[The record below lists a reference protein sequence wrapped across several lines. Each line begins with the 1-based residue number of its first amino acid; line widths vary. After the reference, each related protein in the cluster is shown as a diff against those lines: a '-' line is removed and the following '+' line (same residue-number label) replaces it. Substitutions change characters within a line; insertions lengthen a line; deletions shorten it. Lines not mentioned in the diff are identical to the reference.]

1 MGCLFSKS
9 EGKVEKIPKNDE
21 APEEDHGSLSGGGG
35 GGLTGAKSPRKPST
49 VFTSDGPKPVPKARM
64 FIDDDD
70 DSPIRPSGPSKVLK
84 KRVPTR
90 LAERPSNSA
99 PDMDEVQDDLEAEL
113 AKAKPRKGAPAASAS
128 TTADPDAEAIAAEV
142 EKLKRRKKD
151 KSRLTDLDSD
161 EEPEPGEVGG
171 TREDALRKRAAQRTS
186 TVGMSSGVRKTVFG
200 ELDDLSDDESSGQF
214 MAPAVS
220 SAPILGGPR
229 PLLGGS
235 GMGRLA
241 PLKPLGGISDGPSLG
256 SFLAPVRRPP
266 GKSVPAVQEQPVSV
280 YQQRQQEERQPS
292 LAPISA
298 PPPEKVDDDEDFVW
312 KDDEDGPL
320 AAPRPPVED
329 VEPAVSSL
337 SQLEDDEE
345 GDLVWRDDEEEEPS
359 HPPPPQPAQPPSPP
373 VVPDDEGDL
382 VWRDD
387 EDTTPSFTRPRDDP
401 PTNARSPTPE
411 RDEYEDDVFETEE
424 TKPAATMLE
433 EMIGETDRYAVE
445 EDDEFEPDE
454 LPDLSS
460 ESPGVATPANAAKH
474 EDSLVLEDATPVPF
488 TPSSEPRP
496 PEEDW
501 GGDDIDDG
509 FEAGGEIDYEDAAAV
524 DEDESEDDVW

>member
-1 MGCLFSKS
+1 
-9 EGKVEKIPKNDE
+9 
-21 APEEDHGSLSGGGG
+21 
-35 GGLTGAKSPRKPST
+35 
-49 VFTSDGPKPVPKARM
+49 
-64 FIDDDD
+64 
-70 DSPIRPSGPSKVLK
+70 
-84 KRVPTR
+84 
-90 LAERPSNSA
+90 
-99 PDMDEVQDDLEAEL
+99 
-113 AKAKPRKGAPAASAS
+113 
-128 TTADPDAEAIAAEV
+128 
-142 EKLKRRKKD
+142 
-151 KSRLTDLDSD
+151 
-161 EEPEPGEVGG
+161 
-171 TREDALRKRAAQRTS
+171 
-186 TVGMSSGVRKTVFG
+186 VFG
-200 ELDDLSDDESSGQF
+200 EIDDLSDDESSGQF

-241 PLKPLGGISDGPSLG
+241 PLKPLGGISDGPSMG

-320 AAPRPPVED
+320 AAPRPPVEE

-387 EDTTPSFTRPRDDP
+387 EETTPSFTRPRDDP